1 VVTELL
7 GFTMRLRPG
16 ECVDRHL
23 LFCPQL
29 YERAEL
35 HALKQRL
42 TGGDVFLD
50 AGANIGFYSLA
61 LSPIVG
67 SLGRVIAVDADPD
80 NCERIR
86 QHIAMNSIT
95 NITAHNLGLADKPGT
110 LRLGIN
116 TTGNRGG
123 SSFLING
130 DDGVEVQC
138 KTLLDFLQEE
148 RVDRVDAAKFDIE
161 GFEFRV
167 LRPFLESAPNQL
179 LPRAIVIENNP
190 YFAPRAGGDVL
201 HLLRH
206 HGFKVTSLKDCD
218 FLAERRV

>member
-1 VVTELL
+1 
-7 GFTMRLRPG
+7 MRLRPG

-35 HALKQRL
+35 RALKQRL
-42 TGGDVFLD
+42 RGGDVFLD

-61 LSPIVG
+61 LSPIVD
-67 SLGRVIAVDADPD
+67 SFGRVIAVDADPD
-80 NCERIR
+80 NCERVR

-95 NITAHNLGLADKPGT
+95 NITAHHVGLADKPGL

-123 SSFLING
+123 SSFLSNG
-130 DDGVEVQC
+130 DYGVDVQC
-138 KTLLDFLQEE
+138 TPLLDFLKQE

-167 LRPFLESAPNQL
+167 LKPFLESAPAQL
-179 LPRAIVIENNP
+179 IPRAIVIENNP
-190 YFAPRAGGDVL
+190 YFVSRAGGDTL
-201 HLLRH
+201 ALLYH
-206 HGFKVTSLKDCD
+206 HGFKLTQLKDCD
-218 FLAERRV
+218 FLAERHH